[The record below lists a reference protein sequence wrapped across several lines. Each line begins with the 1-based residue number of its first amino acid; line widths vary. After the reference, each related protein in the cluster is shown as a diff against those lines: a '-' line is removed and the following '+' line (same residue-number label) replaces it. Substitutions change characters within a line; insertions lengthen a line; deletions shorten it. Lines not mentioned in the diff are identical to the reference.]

1 MQKVTFG
8 EYRLQRRL
16 TVESRTRF
24 SWLALGLGAIL
35 ALLMPLTPGTSY
47 AQDLDGKK
55 PESQVDEQLQIISPR
70 IVGGNQVSI
79 STAPWQVALILTN
92 APNNYQGQ
100 FCGGSLISS
109 LWIVTAAHC
118 VVSQSG
124 TLAPSSLGI
133 QAGSAILSTSV
144 LSFRTVSEIIPHPE
158 YRVSSKNHD
167 IALIRLATPVTL
179 GGNTQAIPIFRSE
192 VANDTPGYVTGWG
205 QTTVTTSWGTYF
217 QGTSNFPTALHG
229 TNLWVA
235 DNNCWGERP
244 GSYRSD
250 LMICAGTFGWM
261 NDTCQG
267 DSGGPLAIQVS
278 GNSFLAGVTSFGAGC
293 AWLSPGIYTKV
304 SRYASWI
311 DDKTALNFSTSPT
324 PTISGFAVV
333 GQTLTATAGSWD
345 PSPDTTSFQW
355 LANNSPISGA
365 TGSTYVVKQADL
377 RRTISVR
384 VTGVRSGY
392 RTVTVESSRTLPVA
406 ATMPFSETSRPTVTG
421 SFVKGGALT
430 ADPGSWS
437 PTPTLSYQWLSNN
450 RAIRGAT
457 SSTYVLTAA
466 DVGKLISVQLT
477 GTRSGYQTTTNTW
490 GPSTAILD
498 GFPFFQSPAPS
509 ISGSAVVGQTIT
521 AGPGSWDPIPS
532 LSYQWLSN
540 NSPIRGS
547 TGTSYTLRTADI
559 GKRISVRVTGTRAG
573 YVTTSMVSE
582 PSAAVTAGF
591 PFQASPLPTISGSA
605 IVGQQLTAV
614 AGDWSPTPNFT
625 YQWLANNSVIR
636 GATGQTFVVTSAQRG
651 RQISVRVTAV
661 LATYES
667 TPRVSSALSVPR

>member
-1 MQKVTFG
+1 MQKDDFDKPHLPHPAI
-8 EYRLQRRL
+8 RAKRK
-16 TVESRTRF
+16 RF
-24 SWLALGLGAIL
+24 SWLSLGLCASLVLL
-35 ALLMPLTPGTSY
+35 APLTSVTSY
-47 AQDLDGKK
+47 AQELDGKT
-55 PESQVDEQLQIISPR
+55 PESQIDEQLQIVSPR

-79 STAPWQVALILTN
+79 STAPWQVALIFTQ
-92 APNNYQGQ
+92 APSNYMGL
-100 FCGGSLISS
+100 FCGGSLISDV
-109 LWIVTAAHC
+109 WIVTAAHC
-118 VVSQSG
+118 VVFESG
-124 TLAPSSLGI
+124 RLAPSSVGI
-133 QAGSAILSTSV
+133 QTGNATLSKSA
-144 LSFRTVSEIIPHPE
+144 LSFRTVSEIIVHPE

-167 IALIRLATPVTL
+167 IALIRLSTPVTL
-179 GGNTQAIPIFRSE
+179 GGNTQAISIFRSE
-192 VANDTPGYVTGWG
+192 VANNTLGYATGWG
-205 QTTVTTSWGTYF
+205 ETTVTTSWGDYW
-217 QGTSNFPTALHG
+217 GGVSNFPTTLHG

-235 DNNCWGERP
+235 DNNCWGESP

-250 LMICAGTFGWM
+250 LMICAGTFQWR

-267 DSGGPLAIQVS
+267 DSGGPLAIRVS
-278 GNSFLAGVTSFGAGC
+278 RTYMLAGITSFGAGC

-311 DDKTALNFSTSPT
+311 DDKTALKFSTI
-324 PTISGFAVV
+324 PTISGFAAV

-355 LANNSPISGA
+355 LANNSPISRA
-365 TGSTYVVKQADL
+365 TGSTYVVRQADL
-377 RRTISVR
+377 TRTISVR
-384 VTGVRSGY
+384 VTGNKSGY
-392 RTVTVESSRTLPVA
+392 RTAVVESSRTLPVSPP
-406 ATMPFSETSRPTVTG
+406 MPFSETSRPTVSG
-421 SFVKGGALT
+421 SFVKGQTLT

-466 DVGKLISVQLT
+466 DVGKLVSVQLT
-477 GTRSGYQTTTNTW
+477 GTLSGYQTTSNTW

-509 ISGSAVVGQTIT
+509 ISGSAVVGQTMT
-521 AGPGSWDPIPS
+521 AGPGSWDPSPS

-540 NSPIRGS
+540 NSPIKGA
-547 TGTSYTLRTADI
+547 TGTSFTLRTADI

-582 PSAAVTAGF
+582 PSAAVTSGF
-591 PFQASPLPTISGSA
+591 PFQASPLPTISGST

-614 AGDWSPTPNFT
+614 AGDWSPTPSFT

-636 GATGQTFVVTSAQRG
+636 GATGQTFVVTNAQRG

-667 TPRVSSALSVPR
+667 TSRVSSALSIPR